1 MFSKPLS
8 AVWLNGTSS
17 TISIGI
23 HSLHRNFSI
32 LFCVFFLRFIEANK
46 SKHKGIDG
54 ILISINDF
62 EMGTIDDDSSSI
74 ILLLIYELMI

>member
-1 MFSKPLS
+1 M
-8 AVWLNGTSS
+8 NGTSS

-32 LFCVFFLRFIEANK
+32 LICVFLLRFIEANK

-54 ILISINDF
+54 IVISINDF
-62 EMGTIDDDSSSI
+62 ERGTLDDDPSSI
-74 ILLLIYELMI
+74 ILLLNYELMI

>member
-32 LFCVFFLRFIEANK
+32 LFCVFFLRFKANK

-54 ILISINDF
+54 ILISIYDF